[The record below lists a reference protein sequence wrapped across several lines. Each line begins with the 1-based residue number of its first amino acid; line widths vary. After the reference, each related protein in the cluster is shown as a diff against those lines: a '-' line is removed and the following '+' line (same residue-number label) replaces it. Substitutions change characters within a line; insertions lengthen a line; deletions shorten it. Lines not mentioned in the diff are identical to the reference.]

1 MRDISRNGELIRFL
15 LRLKRN
21 KLVEESNLMSL
32 ESWVKMRA
40 EVFASISA
48 NTGMNKNRSREE

>member
-1 MRDISRNGELIRFL
+1 MKEISRNGELIRFL
-15 LRLKRN
+15 IKLKKN
-21 KLVEESNLMSL
+21 KIVDGSNLMSL

-48 NTGMNKNRSREE
+48 NTGITKSKP